1 MSMFKRAT
9 KVNSKLRMAIDGPS
23 GSGKTYSSLQL
34 ATHLCPPGKRVRF
47 IDTERG
53 SASKYAHRFDFDV
66 YELTAPFTAARY
78 LEAIRQGGSDPETGV
93 LVVDSLSHAW
103 AGEGGS
109 LEKADAE
116 KARQKNEFTAWRTV
130 SADHN
135 KLVDAILA
143 CGSHIIVTMRSK
155 MEYVMEENERG
166 RKVPKKVGM
175 KPVQREG
182 MEYEFDVVMDMD
194 VDHNGIASKTRC
206 EELDGKVFNRPGETM
221 AVIVNRWLTDGAPA
235 PAPVVNFDKAAS
247 PEAPVSAVKQEMI
260 EKLEKAVGFK
270 EMTPAELMCV
280 SIGEC
285 QTLED
290 LEKLIP
296 KIKEKKLTA
305 EPDVRAAYSEKEKEL
320 KAVAA

>member
-1 MSMFKRAT
+1 MFKKAT
-9 KVNSKLRMAIDGPS
+9 KFNSKLRMTIDGPS

-53 SASKYAHRFDFDV
+53 SASKYANRFDFDV
-66 YELTAPFTAARY
+66 YELTAPYTAARY

-116 KARQKNEFTAWRTV
+116 KAKAKNEFTAWRTV

-135 KLVDAILA
+135 KLVEAILT
-143 CGSHIIVTMRSK
+143 CPVHIITAMRSK
-155 MEYVMEENERG
+155 MEYVLEENERG
-166 RKVPKKVGM
+166 RKIPKKVGM

-182 MEYEFDVVMDMD
+182 MEYEFDIIMDMD
-194 VDHNGIASKTRC
+194 IDHNGIISKTRC
-206 EELDGKVFNRPGETM
+206 EELDSRVFNKPGQEM
-221 AVIVNRWLTDGAPA
+221 AAIVQRWLTDGAPA
-235 PAPVVNFDKAAS
+235 PATVVNFDKAETEATPAS
-247 PEAPVSAVKQEMI
+247 TVKQELI

-270 EMTPAELMCV
+270 EMSPAELVCV
-280 SIGEC
+280 RINEC
-285 QTLED
+285 QTAED
-290 LEKLIP
+290 LEKMILV
-296 KIKEKKLTA
+296 IKEKNLIKDA
-305 EPDVRAAYSEKEKEL
+305 DVRKAYAEKDKEL